1 MRYLLRSLRFQFLNR
16 HLTRRISTETR
27 HKRHVSFF
35 IKVNQ
40 YLFYN
45 FAASNQPYIT
55 MLNGHGDDSYRY
67 GRKITLNFSSNVY
80 HHTSLAPLFRHLENC
95 WEQVRS
101 YPEPSPHAVE
111 SQLAQAMGIS
121 AESVCLTS
129 GATEAIYLIA
139 QTFPDGVPASC
150 PPRFRNTADAC
161 RLHGHQV
168 RSIYTTDHLPEDA
181 DIVWICNPNNPTSS
195 AISTADMKKLLTVC
209 RSLGIFVMIDET
221 YIEFAPESTSLSA
234 VSLVPEFDNFMVIRG
249 VSKFFAALTSL
260 WLWSHQ

>member
-1 MRYLLRSLRFQFLNR
+1 MFP
-16 HLTRRISTETR
+16 
-27 HKRHVSFF
+27 FF

-129 GATEAIYLIA
+129 GSHGSHLSDCADFFRK
-139 QTFPDGVPASC
+139 TFLHSVPHVFGIRGCLSPARPSGTVHLYHRPSAEGCGHRVDLQSEQPDRGRPS
-150 PPRFRNTADAC
+150 PRRDETADRAASG
-161 RLHGHQV
+161 RPV
-168 RSIYTTDHLPEDA
+168 RHRP
-181 DIVWICNPNNPTSS
+181 
-195 AISTADMKKLLTVC
+195 KL
-209 RSLGIFVMIDET
+209 
-221 YIEFAPESTSLSA
+221 
-234 VSLVPEFDNFMVIRG
+234 
-249 VSKFFAALTSL
+249 
-260 WLWSHQ
+260 

>member
-1 MRYLLRSLRFQFLNR
+1 MFP
-16 HLTRRISTETR
+16 
-27 HKRHVSFF
+27 FF
-35 IKVNQ
+35 IKVNL

-45 FAASNQPYIT
+45 FAVSNQPYIT

-67 GRKITLNFSSNVY
+67 DRKITLNFSSNVY

-139 QTFPDGVPASC
+139 QTFSGRRFLHPVPHVFGIRGCLPPARPSGTVHLYHRPSAGGCGHRVDLQSEQPDRGRPS
-150 PPRFRNTADAC
+150 PRR
-161 RLHGHQV
+161 
-168 RSIYTTDHLPEDA
+168 
-181 DIVWICNPNNPTSS
+181 
-195 AISTADMKKLLTVC
+195 
-209 RSLGIFVMIDET
+209 DET
-221 YIEFAPESTSLSA
+221 AG
-234 VSLVPEFDNFMVIRG
+234 R
-249 VSKFFAALTSL
+249 AASGHPVRHRPKL
-260 WLWSHQ
+260 